1 MALSKETLRAMIR
14 DFNLIE
20 LSENELGRILPDLES
35 YLASM
40 EKLYTLD
47 LTKVPSA
54 RQLRAQEGVHS
65 DAKSGT
71 P

>member
-1 MALSKETLRAMIR
+1 MAISKETLRTMIR

-20 LSENELGRILPDLES
+20 LSEDELDRILPDLES

-40 EKLYTLD
+40 EKLHTLD

-54 RQLRAQEGVHS
+54 RQLHAQEG
-65 DAKSGT
+65 DAL
-71 P
+71 